1 MRILCS
7 LTNSFKNNF
16 VKYSSRSSV
25 KYFGTYLIFTFCSI
39 CIAQTKTDLSQL
51 QDFETYL
58 KEEVDSQRA
67 AGIEVLINCDS
78 CDSEV
83 NSNRRI
89 LQGLAGQNEFDLE
102 TGEVIT
108 PFEEEISN
116 EGE

>member
-1 MRILCS
+1 MVVQELIDAGILTAAGIGNVGELCCEDCIDHDGS
-7 LTNSFKNNF
+7 DSMDLTSD
-16 VKYSSRSSV
+16 SRCGDIRYEDGKAV
-25 KYFGTYLIFTFCSI
+25 TV
-39 CIAQTKTDLSQL
+39 
-51 QDFETYL
+51 E
-58 KEEVDSQRA
+58 
-67 AGIEVLINCDS
+67 GIEVLINCDS